1 MDGIPVAAADVLV
14 RDHDGSRA
22 SECHSRGLMSWQQ
35 ALPTYHGTL
44 ALQPNPTSYCWLQP
58 GWPTFSAQ
66 PEQAQAQVEKEQQVV
81 EAGMELVK
89 EQVVELVMQ
98 LVQETRQ
105 QGRQVR
111 AQGSV
116 IFPPELQ
123 RVRREILPRT
133 GHNRL
138 YGVPQQAAR
147 MQGEPPLWEQPKG
160 WEMLF
165 APVREQGCPQ
175 REGLAARSRAK
186 GEVQPA
192 AEEMQKPV
200 QLQ

>member
-1 MDGIPVAAADVLV
+1 MDGVPVAAADVLG

-35 ALPTYHGTL
+35 ALPTCHGTL
-44 ALQPNPTSYCWLQP
+44 APQPNPTSYCWPQP

-66 PEQAQAQVEKEQQVV
+66 PEQAQAQIGKEQQVR
-81 EAGMELVK
+81 EAGMEQVK

-98 LVQETRQ
+98 LVQGILQ
-105 QGRQVR
+105 QERQVQ

-116 IFPPELQ
+116 IFLPELQ

-133 GHNRL
+133 GRNRL

-147 MQGEPPLWEQPKG
+147 KQGEPPLWEQPKG
-160 WEMLF
+160 WERLF
-165 APVREQGCPQ
+165 APVRERGCPQ
-175 REGLAARSRAK
+175 REGLAARAQVK

-192 AEEMQKPV
+192 A
-200 QLQ
+200 